1 MATSRTTLEP
11 RFRRLRRALGLPT
24 YSVLGLTELLWQYA
38 YGQGRADMPAA
49 DVEEVCEWDGEPGA
63 LFAALLDTGWLDDL
77 GDGRVGA
84 VGFWENAPA
93 YLINRKKDRDR
104 KREERAKIPASSG
117 LSGTVQDCPGPSGT
131 NTDTSGTVQDCPT
144 EENGKEGKGN
154 GRGREENTPPTPQR
168 GGAAHDP
175 AFLRFWQAYPRKEG
189 KEAASKAWDKLKP
202 NNALGAAILEAVRK
216 QSQTPQWFKENGKY
230 IPHAST
236 WLNGRRWED
245 EGIEAQTCGDGSPVP
260 WEEA

>member
-49 DVEEVCEWDGEPGA
+49 DVEEVCEWDREPGA

-77 GDGRVGA
+77 GDGRVGV

-93 YLINRKKDRDR
+93 YLISRKKDRDR

-144 EENGKEGKGN
+144 EENGKEGKGK
-154 GRGREENTPPTPQR
+154 GRGREENTPPTPPR
-168 GGAAHDP
+168 GESACDP
-175 AFLRFWQAYPRKEG
+175 AFLQFWSVYPRKES
-189 KEAASKAWDKLKP
+189 KDAARKVWDKLKP
-202 NNALGAAILEAVRK
+202 SNALALAIREAVRK
-216 QSQTPQWFKENGKY
+216 QSQSRQWLADNGRY
-230 IPHAST
+230 IPLPAT
-236 WLNGRRWED
+236 WLNNARWED
-245 EGIEAQTCGDGSPVP
+245 EAAETQTCGDGSPVP
-260 WEEA
+260 WEDV